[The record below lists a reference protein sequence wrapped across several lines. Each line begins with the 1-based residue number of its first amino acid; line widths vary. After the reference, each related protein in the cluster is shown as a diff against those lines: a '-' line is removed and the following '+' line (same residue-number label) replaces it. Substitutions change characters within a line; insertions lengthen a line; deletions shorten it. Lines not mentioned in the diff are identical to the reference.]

1 MTTGQE
7 NLDIMIEQIQDKL
20 GIQIDSNS
28 FDYEFLNILSQF
40 SSYLDDKNLAF
51 LNAHTFENL
60 KDDNLDNFLNYF
72 NMYRI
77 KGNNSDMY
85 EFELIYNSSTDNISI
100 KEEAVFS
107 YNNEF
112 YRNIKQIIIGKE
124 KTILYA
130 QKIFTTETIKNP
142 VFSINGTMM
151 FDMEYIETSNSNL
164 DISYELPKKLKLISY
179 KITSNENESDISFME
194 RSKSVLQSF
203 GYSNLKKIEL
213 TLLKDTRIKSVYI
226 DDKNGYSNIIIF
238 PNNLSEIDE
247 IIKYNNYVVE
257 YFKSSKI
264 TLLKPNVVEISLDG
278 INSQIIFRND
288 YENIISLINSTI
300 NETLGLLKTDSNG
313 NLIIS
318 RDDIVYAVKNTLDS
332 YPDSSLNID
341 YNQINVSAKYYFR
354 TNYKIPISIENIY
367 DEKTIDVTDVITM
380 GTIE

>member
-1 MTTGQE
+1 MATGQE